1 MCLSSLVLLPSPD
14 TTEVIT
20 IITQKRKGR
29 SSICKTIFH
38 LHICMTYF
46 CFIKYKTLSNWKL
59 LFQLSFI
66 TFSTFTTISYIP
78 MVNSKCY
85 IPIEKRVPQNAQKAP
100 PQSFIPAVG
109 LLYYLVFLSSSF
121 FLPAFQRVRS
131 GILQRASA
139 RYRRDLR

>member
-1 MCLSSLVLLPSPD
+1 MFIVLS
-14 TTEVIT
+14 T
-20 IITQKRKGR
+20 
-29 SSICKTIFH
+29 
-38 LHICMTYF
+38 
-46 CFIKYKTLSNWKL
+46 
-59 LFQLSFI
+59 
-66 TFSTFTTISYIP
+66 STFTTIS
-78 MVNSKCY
+78 Y

-131 GILQRASA
+131 GISQKVSA